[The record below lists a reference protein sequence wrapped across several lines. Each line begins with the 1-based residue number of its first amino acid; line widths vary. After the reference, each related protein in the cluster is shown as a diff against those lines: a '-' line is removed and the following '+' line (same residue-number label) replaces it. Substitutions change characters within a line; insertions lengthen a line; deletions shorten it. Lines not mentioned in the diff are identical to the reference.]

1 MEELNKLLFKN
12 FKRKID
18 SLKGRNREKKFDH
31 RRRMKLKTI
40 RERILF
46 IYLFIFQNCNWVHQ
60 NNFAASGGSDCLVDD
75 LK

>member
-12 FKRKID
+12 FKRKND

-31 RRRMKLKTI
+31 RRRMKPI

-46 IYLFIFQNCNWVHQ
+46 IYFPELQLGPS

>member
-1 MEELNKLLFKN
+1 MEEPNKLLLKN

-40 RERILF
+40 RERILC
-46 IYLFIFQNCNWVHQ
+46 IYLFSRTAI
-60 NNFAASGGSDCLVDD
+60 GSI
-75 LK
+75 K

>member
-1 MEELNKLLFKN
+1 MEEPNKLLLKN

-46 IYLFIFQNCNWVHQ
+46 IYFPELQLGPS